1 MRLLMTSVVA
11 LAGIAAGAGA
21 ASACDFY
28 HQQVMASA
36 TPVAPAAATEQQQPV
51 AATRVDPWVL
61 AYLDKLAKDSPP
73 PARSQD
79 AVAK

>member
-11 LAGIAAGAGA
+11 LTGIVAGAGA

-36 TPVAPAAATEQQQPV
+36 TPAAATEQAQPV

-61 AYLDKLAKDSPP
+61 AYLDKLAKDTRP
-73 PARSQD
+73 PATSQD
-79 AVAK
+79 TQVK

>member
-11 LAGIAAGAGA
+11 LAGIVAGAGA

-36 TPVAPAAATEQQQPV
+36 TPAAPAAATEQAQPV
-51 AATRVDPWVL
+51 AATKVAPWVL
-61 AYLDKLAKDSPP
+61 AYLDKLAKDASA
-73 PARSQD
+73 PATSQD
-79 AVAK
+79 AQAK

>member
-11 LAGIAAGAGA
+11 LAGIVAGAGA

-36 TPVAPAAATEQQQPV
+36 APAAPTEQVQPV
-51 AATRVDPWVL
+51 AATKVDPWVL
-61 AYLDKLAKDSPP
+61 AYLDKLAKDTPP
-73 PARSQD
+73 PATSQD
-79 AVAK
+79 TQVK

>member
-11 LAGIAAGAGA
+11 LAGIAAAAGA

-36 TPVAPAAATEQQQPV
+36 TPAAATEQQQPV
-51 AATRVDPWVL
+51 AATKVDPWVL

-73 PARSQD
+73 PATSQD
-79 AVAK
+79 AQAK